1 MALGDTAYVKYG
13 QALTKGTL
21 TAIPRNKFS
30 FTVKLIIAGGG
41 VVDLTR
47 IANVQLPTFTYRT
60 QTLNNYNSKSI
71 VQTGIDYTP
80 ITLTAYDTKDAE
92 FEKFLKDYANHYITG
107 PMNQADYEE
116 WKINSSV
123 KNSFGLKTPDDN
135 HYITSMIITRVDATV
150 GDTVTHS
157 NVTEIFHPFIQNID
171 ADTLDYSDSAPSTYR
186 ITFGYEGFRIL
197 SEAMNIPVGLAP
209 PSILNPTTIQPE
221 VNTFVDQS
229 AIHTTRHPE
238 IKSNKPEIQPVLE
251 TNNQAVV
258 TSTTTSS
265 FRGTVQG
272 VWGNMSERLARA
284 NEIVAGGQLAG
295 DTEFAPGKNQIVTK
309 DGVRYIA
316 QVPESEI
323 HYTDTDPDTL
333 GEF

>member
-123 KNSFGLKTPDDN
+123 KNSFGLT
-135 HYITSMIITRVDATV
+135 
-150 GDTVTHS
+150 
-157 NVTEIFHPFIQNID
+157 
-171 ADTLDYSDSAPSTYR
+171 
-186 ITFGYEGFRIL
+186 
-197 SEAMNIPVGLAP
+197 IP
-209 PSILNPTTIQPE
+209 
-221 VNTFVDQS
+221 
-229 AIHTTRHPE
+229 
-238 IKSNKPEIQPVLE
+238 
-251 TNNQAVV
+251 
-258 TSTTTSS
+258 
-265 FRGTVQG
+265 
-272 VWGNMSERLARA
+272 
-284 NEIVAGGQLAG
+284 
-295 DTEFAPGKNQIVTK
+295 
-309 DGVRYIA
+309 RYIIFLKEYLNYKKA
-316 QVPESEI
+316 K
-323 HYTDTDPDTL
+323 YCL
-333 GEF
+333 FL